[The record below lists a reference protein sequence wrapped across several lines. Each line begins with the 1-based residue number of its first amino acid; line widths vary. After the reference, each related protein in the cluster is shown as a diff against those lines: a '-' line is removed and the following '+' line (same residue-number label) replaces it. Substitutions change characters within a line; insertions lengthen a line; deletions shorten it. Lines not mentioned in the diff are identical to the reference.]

1 MIELFESFLTT
12 VHFDFLTEV
21 ESKSAYVW
29 ILGEFGEQLPLAPYI
44 IERMVKANAE
54 EPSTQVGI
62 SLLTTLVK
70 LFFSR
75 PVEVKKQL
83 GEFFKFAIEETIDV
97 DLKDRA
103 AFYYKLLKMDPLKA
117 QAIII
122 GERSDVSFFYE
133 DKDQSLLEKLS
144 IEFNTLSIIYNKPQ
158 EKFLKEDVLKT
169 YRKAQKAQG
178 HNAPA
183 HMNETAPE
191 PAEEEEEVEVQKP
204 EEDLIDFGD
213 PVVESD
219 NLAAFDPLSEVMP
232 PPTFVPDAQQADP
245 LGLIEETNPIA
256 QNTLLDMGGPSTI
269 PMEMFTQPQPAVPTL
284 NLNASASLEPPVFQ
298 QKFLSLPARVAILG
312 PAINLPIEAAQ
323 AKFLEHKVFTL
334 ASGGLP
340 QGGYKM
346 FLFVEHDGT
355 NTLFE
360 LTNTPAGSSYVM
372 KTDRPDLAGLLDNHI
387 SKVFI

>member
-117 QAIII
+117 
-122 GERSDVSFFYE
+122 
-133 DKDQSLLEKLS
+133 
-144 IEFNTLSIIYNKPQ
+144 
-158 EKFLKEDVLKT
+158 
-169 YRKAQKAQG
+169 
-178 HNAPA
+178 
-183 HMNETAPE
+183 
-191 PAEEEEEVEVQKP
+191 
-204 EEDLIDFGD
+204 
-213 PVVESD
+213 
-219 NLAAFDPLSEVMP
+219 
-232 PPTFVPDAQQADP
+232 
-245 LGLIEETNPIA
+245 
-256 QNTLLDMGGPSTI
+256 
-269 PMEMFTQPQPAVPTL
+269 
-284 NLNASASLEPPVFQ
+284 
-298 QKFLSLPARVAILG
+298 
-312 PAINLPIEAAQ
+312 
-323 AKFLEHKVFTL
+323 
-334 ASGGLP
+334 
-340 QGGYKM
+340 
-346 FLFVEHDGT
+346 
-355 NTLFE
+355 
-360 LTNTPAGSSYVM
+360 
-372 KTDRPDLAGLLDNHI
+372 
-387 SKVFI
+387 